1 MGKRLQC
8 KTWPKKSLIA
18 YQIAKRWVQAMSEW
32 WTIHAD
38 PTIFRTSWNGRL
50 ERWVRR
56 WIVGWEWRR
65 QWWHWNCGT
74 RKRKWRRGDSWW
86 LDYHD
91 LRQGRIA
98 SHEAG
103 WIQSPNSPRQS
114 LDLAWWPGLWEQEVN
129 GKRNVAQPW
138 AFLPPPTVRLSP
150 RDTVSSHPHDL
161 SKMSWHGSHFELQLV
176 KQSEACCRYWWL
188 LHHDSALVSLQKSI
202 LGLRSYYIVY
212 LEFQLS
218 LLSLSLS
225 RIGMKKFFP
234 YAEDWPD
241 LIG

>member
-1 MGKRLQC
+1 MAKRLQC

-114 LDLAWWPGLWEQEVN
+114 LDLAWWPGLCFFTS
-129 GKRNVAQPW
+129 PDCS
-138 AFLPPPTVRLSP
+138 FISP
-150 RDTVSSHPHDL
+150 RYSFLTSTWPVQNVVTREP
-161 SKMSWHGSHFELQLV
+161 F
-176 KQSEACCRYWWL
+176 
-188 LHHDSALVSLQKSI
+188 
-202 LGLRSYYIVY
+202 
-212 LEFQLS
+212 
-218 LLSLSLS
+218 
-225 RIGMKKFFP
+225 RIAAGQTI
-234 YAEDWPD
+234 WGV
-241 LIG
+241 L